1 VAAKSYERLE
11 VEERM
16 EKVAFVLVGAG
27 RAGMVHGRNLVHY
40 IPEGEL
46 KAVVDVDAAKAQ
58 EAAGELGVRWYTSFD
73 EALEKES
80 FDAVCIASLTFTH
93 RDIVEKAAGAKKHI
107 FCEKP
112 LAQNLEEALVMKR
125 AVEAAGVK
133 FQIGFMRR
141 YDPEVRRA
149 WEMVQEGL
157 IGDLVL
163 VKSTGRGPGLPPAWI
178 WDRAKSGGMLAEV
191 SSHDIDAV
199 LWFVQK
205 KPERVFMEAKN
216 FKSPEARTQF
226 PDFYDHYLL
235 TIAFLDGP
243 FGVVDGGCP
252 VGYAYDARMEILGTK
267 GMIRVGETEGRGPVL
282 YTPEKKAVRDTQA
295 GWALRF
301 KDGYLEELKA
311 FIRAVLA
318 DTVPTP
324 SLEDGL
330 RVVRVV
336 EAGHESLALGQ
347 PVAIKEW

>member
-1 VAAKSYERLE
+1 
-11 VEERM
+11 M
-16 EKVAFVLVGAG
+16 EKVSFVLVGAG

-46 KAVVDVDAAKAQ
+46 KAVVDVDAAKAK
-58 EAAGELGVRWYTSFD
+58 EAAQELGVRYYTSFE
-73 EALEKES
+73 EALERET

-93 RDIVEKAAGAKKHI
+93 RDIVERAARAKKHI

-112 LAQNLEEALVMKR
+112 LAQNLEEALAMRRV
-125 AVEAAGVK
+125 VEEAGVK

-141 YDPEVRRA
+141 YDPEIRKA
-149 WEMVQEGL
+149 FEMVRDGV

-163 VKSTGRGPGLPPAWI
+163 VKSTGRGPGLPPSWI

-199 LWFVQK
+199 LWFAQK
-205 KPERVFMEAKN
+205 RPLRVFMEAKN
-216 FKSPEARTQF
+216 FKSPEARESF

-235 TIAFLDGP
+235 TIAFADGP
-243 FGVVDGGCP
+243 FGIVDGGCP
-252 VGYAYDARMEILGTK
+252 VGYAYDARMEVLGTE

-282 YTPEKKAVRDTQA
+282 YTHEKKAIRDTQA

-301 KDGYLEELKA
+301 KEGYLEELKA
-311 FIRAVLA
+311 FIHSILF
-318 DTVPTP
+318 DTMPTP

-330 RVVRVV
+330 RVVRIV
-336 EAGHESLALGQ
+336 EAGHESLALGK
-347 PVAIKEW
+347 PVDVKEW

>member
-1 VAAKSYERLE
+1 
-11 VEERM
+11 M
-16 EKVAFVLVGAG
+16 EKVSFVLVGAG

-46 KAVVDVDAAKAQ
+46 KAVVDVDEAKAK
-58 EAAGELGVRWYTSFD
+58 EAAQELGVRCYTSFE
-73 EALEKES
+73 EALEKET

-93 RDIVEKAAGAKKHI
+93 RDIVEKAARAKKHI

-112 LAQNLEEALVMKR
+112 LAQNLAEALAMKR
-125 AVEAAGVK
+125 AVEEARVK

-141 YDPEVRRA
+141 YDPEIRKA
-149 WEMVQEGL
+149 FEMVQDGA

-163 VKSTGRGPGLPPAWI
+163 VKSTGRGPGLPPSWI

-199 LWFVQK
+199 LWFAQK
-205 KPERVFMEAKN
+205 RPLRVFMEAKN
-216 FKSPEARTQF
+216 FKSPEARESF

-235 TIAFLDGP
+235 TIAFADGP

-282 YTPEKKAVRDTQA
+282 YTHEKKAIRDTQA

-301 KDGYLEELKA
+301 KEGYLEELKA
-311 FIRAVLA
+311 FIRSILS

-330 RVVRVV
+330 RVVRIV
-336 EAGHESLALGQ
+336 EAGHESLALGK
-347 PVAIKEW
+347 PVDVKEW